1 MRKHFKTISSLLF
14 LTTILILPY
23 FVFAQA
29 STTPISENSSMLNKL
44 NSVAGNGG
52 YNTGTNAGLMVVI
65 GTIVQA
71 VLSLLGAIFIILMIY
86 AGIVWMTAS
95 GNETKVEKAQGMI
108 KTSIIGL
115 IITLSSWAIWSFIFT
130 NFIAK

>member
-1 MRKHFKTISSLLF
+1 MRKHFQIISSLLF
-14 LTTILILPY
+14 LTVILILPY
-23 FVFAQA
+23 FVFAQDVA
-29 STTPISENSSMLNKL
+29 TSSENSSMLDKL
-44 NSVAGNGG
+44 SSVAGNGG
-52 YNTGTNAGLMVVI
+52 YNTGANGGLMVVI
-65 GTIVQA
+65 GTIIQA

-95 GNETKVEKAQGMI
+95 GNESKVEKAQGMI
-108 KTSIIGL
+108 KTAVIGL